1 MHAIRKPTAL
11 TICTSQQ
18 TTEAPRAFGC
28 QSSGGSSRKNTRN
41 SILTLRPSAQP
52 SSASRGTKEKPLHE
66 RGVSRSI
73 GRFRGQVPHLWT
85 ACSQPEH
92 KQFPGADPSGA
103 RFQTS
108 GRLQARSRSSL
119 NSRHAATASACR
131 FRANGDRGI
140 ATKSIAIRRRVQAAG
155 FRSWSIFRLGHRP
168 DLRHQQTY

>member
-1 MHAIRKPTAL
+1 MHAIRKPKAL
-11 TICTSQQ
+11 AICTSQQ

-52 SSASRGTKEKPLHE
+52 SSASRCTKEKPLHE

-73 GRFRGQVPHLWT
+73 GRFRGEVPHLWT

-103 RFQTS
+103 RFGAIFRPLAVSKPGPVRPSTADMPRLRRHVGFMPATGSGAAYSITS
-108 GRLQARSRSSL
+108 SR
-119 NSRHAATASACR
+119 
-131 FRANGDRGI
+131 RAN
-140 ATKSIAIRRRVQAAG
+140 SAG
-155 FRSWSIFRLGHRP
+155 G
-168 DLRHQQTY
+168 